1 MTRYAI
7 GDIHGGAKTFSALL
21 KRLNLRHSDSLYLLG
36 DYVDRGKDSK
46 GVLDIMLSLM
56 DSGYD
61 LRPIRGNH
69 DDMMLHAMTGNN
81 DKFSD
86 QWLSTWGRKTLRSFG
101 VATADLVPARYLTLI
116 DSLPFIQLTENYVFV
131 HAGLDMDTEDP
142 LTQSSPTVM
151 QWGEINAVDSKK
163 LGGRK
168 LVTGHTI
175 RPLPLIEVS
184 LLSNRIYLDNGAC
197 TNMLPD
203 LGNLVALNIDTL
215 ELTIQPWLDGEVL
228 P

>member
-1 MTRYAI
+1 MSYLS
-7 GDIHGGAKTFSALL
+7 KTARF
-21 KRLNLRHSDSLYLLG
+21 
-36 DYVDRGKDSK
+36 VVWICSK
-46 GVLDIMLSLM
+46 F
-56 DSGYD
+56 
-61 LRPIRGNH
+61 
-69 DDMMLHAMTGNN
+69 T
-81 DKFSD
+81 
-86 QWLSTWGRKTLRSFG
+86 
-101 VATADLVPARYLTLI
+101 
-116 DSLPFIQLTENYVFV
+116 
-131 HAGLDMDTEDP
+131 
-142 LTQSSPTVM
+142 
-151 QWGEINAVDSKK
+151 KK